1 MTARSRAKLLLPM
14 LVLLLAG
21 AAYYSLVSSKTQR
34 ERPVLAEKI
43 WQIDVM
49 TARRQALSPNL
60 TLYGRIESPELL
72 KSAAPG
78 GGIIERVFVR
88 NGATVKQGD
97 PLVTMD
103 RRDFNAALLQA
114 EADLRDIDS
123 QIAELE
129 IRHRSNQSALQT
141 ERELAS
147 LADAEVERLVQLKKQ
162 NLSADTALNAA
173 RSELGRRQL
182 LVTARQF
189 EVDSYPTQSRILQ
202 ARHDR
207 NQAKLAET
215 RLAMERS
222 DLHAPFA
229 AIVSE
234 VSVAAGD
241 RVSLGQILV
250 SLFPLDTLEIRAHLP
265 TSYIESVQRAIGARQ
280 ILYARIANRSELD
293 RLPMVRL
300 AGEAEATG
308 IDAYFS
314 LDTAV
319 TQFRPGELL
328 ALELELPLEDNVF
341 AIPYQAIYGNSRI
354 YKVDAERLV
363 AVEVETIGQSRADD
377 QSAQVLIRSQQIND
391 GDLIAATHL
400 PNAVSGLKVEYSA
413 Q

>member
-34 ERPVLAEKI
+34 DRPVLAEKI

>member
-1 MTARSRAKLLLPM
+1 M

-34 ERPVLAEKI
+34 DRPVLAEKI